1 MVWLFTQVEGDNEG
15 GVAKQAD
22 GVEGEKQR
30 GYRPA
35 GMLVVASLIWVVM
48 VGERGCDVGEW
59 SYFLPQGKSS
69 RALGSL
75 HLLRSRRLPSGH

>member
-1 MVWLFTQVEGDNEG
+1 MVWLLAQVEGDNKG

-35 GMLVVASLIWVVM
+35 GMLVVASLILVCN
-48 VGERGCDVGEW
+48 VGGRGGCDVGEW
-59 SYFLPQGKSS
+59 DYFLLQGKSS
-69 RALGSL
+69 RALGVST
-75 HLLRSRRLPSGH
+75 PPT